1 MCPGAVVIVK
11 VIGQDPLQ
19 VHFAENDH
27 VVKALAP
34 DQSDHSFAVRIL
46 PRRTGCN
53 DDFVDSHVLDAVSEV
68 VSVEAIPVS
77 DQIPWS
83 LFERKRLDH
92 LLSCPSGRGI
102 GRDIEVDHAATIVAK
117 DDKTVENTE
126 ADRRYGEEV
135 DPDQVGHVIVQ
146 KRCAKSAKRAGDDEP
161 CILLRC
167 CRPLRVPAASVRIE
181 SSARPMWDSPG
192 TSGGSVPGRLV
203 QSSVVLAWA
212 ALIFNANRAENP
224 GDAIGSQSQ
233 ASR

>member
-77 DQIPWS
+77 DQIPWG
-83 LFERKRLDH
+83 LVKWKCLDH

-102 GRDIEVDHAATIVAK
+102 GRDIKMDHAATIVAK
-117 DDKTVENTE
+117 DNKTVEYAE
-126 ADRRYGEEV
+126 CGRRYGEEV
-135 DPDQVGHVIVQ
+135 DADQVGHVIVQ
-146 KRCAKSAKRAGDDEP
+146 KRAPS
-161 CILLRC
+161 LR
-167 CRPLRVPAASVRIE
+167 R
-181 SSARPMWDSPG
+181 
-192 TSGGSVPGRLV
+192 RLV
-203 QSSVVLAWA
+203 RANHVFGHGALGHGVSQQVEIRLDSRRPPSAGVKQTRLGETGETLSRYPSSHHCQS
-212 ALIFNANRAENP
+212 
-224 GDAIGSQSQ
+224 
-233 ASR
+233 